1 MQCPQDELQIEL
13 AHYRENFKR
22 GMGNEE
28 WFVEERNKRSEV
40 IVRKKKHGFYGRLI
54 MVLKFQCLRSLQVFF
69 MRLLLLCDYI
79 RLALSHFFCFYIM
92 I

>member
-40 IVRKKKHGFYGRLI
+40 IIRKKNMASMG
-54 MVLKFQCLRSLQVFF
+54 V
-69 MRLLLLCDYI
+69 
-79 RLALSHFFCFYIM
+79 
-92 I
+92 